1 MYMGVQDVMPM
12 PYYVSPEQ
20 MMQDKAE
27 YARKGIA
34 KGRSLVA
41 LEYADG
47 IILAAE
53 NPSSSLSKISEIYD
67 CISFAGVGKY
77 SEFENLRK
85 SGIRYADVKGYTYS
99 RADVTGKSLANAYSQ
114 VIGNIFTREIKPLE
128 VEILVVEVGETPDKN
143 SMFHILFDGSI
154 SDRHEY
160 AVIGGHADVVN
171 GFLQDHYTPSCTLDA
186 ALALCRTALEKTM
199 DQPLVNAD
207 SLEVALLDRHLE
219 GRKFRRMGT
228 SEIQERLNS
237 QQPA

>member
-1 MYMGVQDVMPM
+1 MPM

-34 KGRSLVA
+34 KGKSLVA

-67 CISFAGVGKY
+67 RISFAGVGKY

-85 SGIRYADVKGYTYS
+85 SGIRYADIKGYTYS
-99 RADVTGKSLANAYSQ
+99 REDVTGKSLANAYSQ

-128 VEILVVEVGETPDKN
+128 VEILVGEVGE
-143 SMFHILFDGSI
+143 DG
-154 SDRHEY
+154 
-160 AVIGGHADVVN
+160 VADHPVE
-171 GFLQDHYTPSCTLDA
+171 
-186 ALALCRTALEKTM
+186 ALSQER
-199 DQPLVNAD
+199 QPLGV
-207 SLEVALLDRHLE
+207 SLDVGDRMPL
-219 GRKFRRMGT
+219 GLG
-228 SEIQERLNS
+228 
-237 QQPA
+237 AA

>member
-1 MYMGVQDVMPM
+1 MPM

-34 KGRSLVA
+34 KGKSLVA
-41 LEYADG
+41 VEYADG
-47 IILAAE
+47 ILMAAE

-67 CISFAGVGKY
+67 CIAFAGVGKY

-85 SGIRYADVKGYTYS
+85 SGIRYADIKGYTYS

-128 VEILVVEVGETPDKN
+128 VEILVVEVGNSPETN

-154 SDRHEY
+154 SDRHNY
-160 AVIGGHADVVN
+160 AVIGGHADVVST
-171 GFLQDHYTPSCTLDA
+171 FLQNQYTENCSLNDA
-186 ALALCRTALEKTM
+186 LSLCRAALEKTTE
-199 DQPLVNAD
+199 QGSISPGF
-207 SLEVALLDRHLE
+207 LEVATLERQTE
-219 GRKFRRMGT
+219 GRKFRRISIT
-228 SEIQERLNS
+228 EIRERLEAS
-237 QQPA
+237 

>member
-1 MYMGVQDVMPM
+1 MPM

-41 LEYADG
+41 LEYIDG

-85 SGIRYADVKGYTYS
+85 SGIRYADIKGYTYS

-114 VIGNIFTREIKPLE
+114 VIGNIFTKEIKPLE
-128 VEILVVEVGETPDKN
+128 VEILVVEVGDSAEKN
-143 SMFHILFDGSI
+143 SMYHILFDGSI
-154 SDRHEY
+154 SDYQRY
-160 AVIGGHADVVN
+160 AVIGGHADLVN
-171 GFLQDHYTPSCTLDA
+171 GFLGEHYTENCSLNA
-186 ALALCRTALEKTM
+186 ALASCRQALEKTTE
-199 DQPLVNAD
+199 NATIENTTINEKH
-207 SLEVALLDRHLE
+207 LEIAILDRNIE
-219 GRKFRRMGT
+219 GRKFRRIFPP
-228 SEIQERLNS
+228 EIKERLES
-237 QQPA
+237 D

>member
-1 MYMGVQDVMPM
+1 MPM

-34 KGRSLVA
+34 KGKSLVA

-67 CISFAGVGKY
+67 RISFAGVGKY

-85 SGIRYADVKGYTYS
+85 SGIRYADIKGYTYS
-99 RADVTGKSLANAYSQ
+99 REDVTGKSLANAYSQ

-128 VEILVVEVGETPDKN
+128 VEILVVEVGEVPDKN
-143 SMFHILFDGSI
+143 SMYHILFDGSI
-154 SDRHEY
+154 SDRHQY

-171 GFLQDHYTPSCTLDA
+171 AFLMENYKGNCSLDE
-186 ALALCRTALEKTM
+186 ALLLCRSALEKTTE
-199 DQPLVNAD
+199 QQ
-207 SLEVALLDRHLE
+207 SIREEHLEVAILDRNIE
-219 GRKFRRMGT
+219 GRKFRRLYL
-228 SEIQERLNS
+228 SEIKERLK
-237 QQPA
+237 

>member
-1 MYMGVQDVMPM
+1 MPM

-34 KGRSLVA
+34 KGKSLVA
-41 LEYADG
+41 MEYVDG

-85 SGIRYADVKGYTYS
+85 SGIRYADIKGYTYS

-114 VIGNIFTREIKPLE
+114 VIGNIFTKEIKPLE

-143 SMFHILFDGSI
+143 SMYHILFDGSI
-154 SDRHEY
+154 SDYQQY
-160 AVIGGHADVVN
+160 AVIGGHAEVVN
-171 GFLQDHYTPSCTLDA
+171 AFLRERYEESLSLDK
-186 ALALCRTALEKTM
+186 ALNLCRESLEKTAEHKVIKE
-199 DQPLVNAD
+199 DH
-207 SLEVALLDRHLE
+207 LEVAILDRHIA
-219 GRKFRRMGT
+219 GRKFRRILPA
-228 SEIQERLNS
+228 EIRERMDSLAS
-237 QQPA
+237 

>member
-1 MYMGVQDVMPM
+1 MPM

-34 KGRSLVA
+34 KGKSLTA
-41 LEYADG
+41 LEYVDG
-47 IILAAE
+47 IIIAAE

-85 SGIRYADVKGYTYS
+85 SGIRYADIKGYTYS

-128 VEILVVEVGETPDKN
+128 VEILVVEVGDTSEKN
-143 SMFHILFDGSI
+143 SMYHILFDGSI
-154 SDRHEY
+154 SDYHGH
-160 AVIGGHADVVN
+160 AVIGGHADAVN
-171 GFLQDHYTPSCTLDA
+171 GFLREHYKENL
-186 ALALCRTALEKTM
+186 ALTEALTLCRTSLEKTTE
-199 DQPLVNAD
+199 DKRIRAEH
-207 SLEVALLDRHLE
+207 LEVAILDRQID
-219 GRKFRRMGT
+219 GRKFRRVHT
-228 SEIQERLNS
+228 AEIEKRLGS
-237 QQPA
+237 V

>member
-1 MYMGVQDVMPM
+1 MPM

-34 KGRSLVA
+34 KGKSLVA

-67 CISFAGVGKY
+67 CLSFAGVGKY

-85 SGIRYADVKGYTYS
+85 SGIRYADIKGYTYS

-114 VIGNIFTREIKPLE
+114 VIGNIFTKEIKPLE
-128 VEILVVEVGETPDKN
+128 VEILVVEVGITSDKN
-143 SMFHILFDGSI
+143 SMYHILFDGSI
-154 SDRHEY
+154 SDYRNY
-160 AVIGGHADVVN
+160 AVIGGHADIVN
-171 GFLQDHYTPSCTLDA
+171 GFLREQHCPHLPLNE
-186 ALALCRTALEKTM
+186 ALALCRKALEKTTE
-199 DQPLVNAD
+199 NKTIREEH
-207 SLEVALLDRHLE
+207 LEVAILDRNLE
-219 GRKFRRMGT
+219 GRKFRRILCP
-228 SEIQERLNS
+228 EIKDRLAEVAS
-237 QQPA
+237 LL

>member
-1 MYMGVQDVMPM
+1 MPM

-34 KGRSLVA
+34 KGKSLVA

-47 IILAAE
+47 VLLTAE

-85 SGIRYADVKGYTYS
+85 SGIRYADIKGYTYS

-114 VIGNIFTREIKPLE
+114 VIGNIFTKEIKPLE
-128 VEILVVEVGETPDKN
+128 VEILVVEVGAAADKN
-143 SMFHILFDGSI
+143 SLYHISFDGSI
-154 SDRHEY
+154 NDYHNY
-160 AVIGGHADVVN
+160 AVIGGHAEIVN
-171 GFLQDHYTPSCTLDA
+171 TFLRDRYQA
-186 ALALCRTALEKTM
+186 NLALNHALRLSRQALENTAENKTILE
-199 DQPLVNAD
+199 DH
-207 SLEVALLDRHLE
+207 LEVAILDRNLD
-219 GRKFRRMGT
+219 GRKFRRLPCAELKT
-228 SEIQERLNS
+228 RFTEADSPS
-237 QQPA
+237 

>member
-1 MYMGVQDVMPM
+1 MPM

-34 KGRSLVA
+34 KGKSLVA
-41 LEYADG
+41 LEYVDG

-67 CISFAGVGKY
+67 RISFAGVGKY

-99 RADVTGKSLANAYSQ
+99 REDVTGKSLANAYSQ

-143 SMFHILFDGSI
+143 SMYHILFDGSI
-154 SDRHEY
+154 SDRHQY

-171 GFLQDHYTPSCTLDA
+171 AFLLEDYRENCSLDE
-186 ALALCRTALEKTM
+186 ALLLCRSALEKTTE
-199 DQPLVNAD
+199 QQ
-207 SLEVALLDRHLE
+207 SIREEHLEVAILDRNIE
-219 GRKFRRMGT
+219 GRKFRRLHLP
-228 SEIQERLNS
+228 EVKKRLEVS
-237 QQPA
+237 

>member
-1 MYMGVQDVMPM
+1 MPM

-34 KGRSLVA
+34 KGKSLVA

-67 CISFAGVGKY
+67 RLSFAGVGKY

-99 RADVTGKSLANAYSQ
+99 REDVTGKSLANAYSQ
-114 VIGNIFTREIKPLE
+114 VIGNIFTKEIKPLE

-143 SMFHILFDGSI
+143 SMYHILFDGSI
-154 SDRHEY
+154 SDRHLY

-171 GFLQDHYTPSCTLDA
+171 EFLRDHYKENCSLNA
-186 ALALCRTALEKTM
+186 ALALCRSALEKTT
-199 DQPLVNAD
+199 DQKSISEDN
-207 SLEVALLDRHLE
+207 LEVAILDRNIE
-219 GRKFRRMGT
+219 GRKFRRIYLPET
-228 SEIQERLNS
+228 RERLTS
-237 QQPA
+237 

>member
-1 MYMGVQDVMPM
+1 MPM

-34 KGRSLVA
+34 KGKSLVA

-67 CISFAGVGKY
+67 RISFAGVGKY

-85 SGIRYADVKGYTYS
+85 SGIRYADIKGYTYS
-99 RADVTGKSLANAYSQ
+99 REDVSGKSLANAYSQ

-143 SMFHILFDGSI
+143 SMYHILFDGSI
-154 SDRHEY
+154 SDRHQY
-160 AVIGGHADVVN
+160 AVIGGHAEVVN
-171 GFLQDHYTPSCTLDA
+171 TFLRENYKENCVLDE
-186 ALALCRTALEKTM
+186 ALLFCRSALEKTM
-199 DQPLVNAD
+199 EQD
-207 SLEVALLDRHLE
+207 SISPEYLEVAILDRNID
-219 GRKFRRMGT
+219 GRKFRRLYLP
-228 SEIQERLNS
+228 EIKKRLKGD
-237 QQPA
+237 